1 MRNFLA
7 VIIVMSIIGAL
18 EDPGACA
25 EPGPQTVAVLELV
38 NEAELTIQEG
48 GYLTEV
54 IRASARENLSID
66 SYMILT
72 RQNIFEKL
80 GKKSLAECIGEC
92 AVITGRNLDAA
103 YVVAGQVVEFGNS
116 IRINLTLH
124 DTSDGNLIRSV
135 QAKGATV
142 EKVEEPL
149 RRRCRE
155 LYEPLRLMGLNDSP
169 GPETKL
175 GNSNALWQAPDAE
188 QVIVHLDS
196 EPQGAL
202 VEIDG
207 VGYCRTPCTAPRVEG
222 SVSFRFSLERYVPTT
237 RTVYVEP
244 DMPEVHVELTPNFGW
259 LTITSEPSGL
269 AVTLDGEIAGK
280 TPLWMRETEI
290 GPHEVWLQEANWHR
304 TGERLFVD
312 RAEHQEI
319 HLEPVPING
328 GLQVRAVDRNGNA
341 IAGNVLVD
349 GRVEGSTYT
358 TLTLQSGDRTVEVHG
373 DGGSK
378 WRDTVTVP
386 QEDLLNLDVLVRFPD
401 RSAVRDDVSDI
412 RIVTQPAGST
422 VKVEGEEQGSAP
434 VSGIQL
440 PPGKYR
446 IRASRP
452 MYESSNKTVY
462 VEKPSHVFTLDLK
475 PKTKGKAVLYS
486 LLLPGLGQHYKE
498 QHLKGWLYCI
508 GVASAASIAVT
519 NESARQGAVDE
530 YDAAYAS
537 YLEAMTQDEM
547 DRYYTTS
554 QDAWA
559 RAEDSKRARNFGWI
573 VVGAVWVWNVVDAT
587 LGWPASETGLTL
599 DVVPDAEG
607 NPRAAVTVWR

>member
-7 VIIVMSIIGAL
+7 IVIVMSIIGARG
-18 EDPGACA
+18 DHGVCA
-25 EPGPQTVAVLELV
+25 RPGPQSVAVLELV
-38 NEAELTIQEG
+38 NEAELTIQEA

-54 IRASARENLSID
+54 IRAAARDNLPID
-66 SYMILT
+66 SYLILT

-92 AVITGRNLDAA
+92 AVATGRNLGAA

-116 IRINLTLH
+116 IRIALTLH
-124 DTSDGNLIRSV
+124 ETSDGNLIRSV
-135 QAKGATV
+135 QAKGSTV
-142 EKVEEPL
+142 EKIEEPL

-155 LYEPLRLMGLNDSP
+155 LYEPLRLMGLNDGP

-175 GNSNALWQAPDAE
+175 GDGGAIWQAPDAE
-188 QVIVHLDS
+188 QIIIHLDS

-207 VGYCRTPCTAPRVEG
+207 VGYCRTPCTAPLAEG
-222 SVSFRFSLERYVPTT
+222 SASLRFSLERYVPTT
-237 RTVYVEP
+237 RTVYIEP

-259 LTITSEPSGL
+259 LTITSEPTGL
-269 AVTLDGEIAGK
+269 AVALDGEVAGE
-280 TPLWMRETEI
+280 TPLRMRETEI
-290 GPHEVWLQEANWHR
+290 GPHEVWLHESNWHR

-349 GRVEGSTYT
+349 GRVEGRTYT
-358 TLTLQSGDRTVEVHG
+358 TLTLQSGDRTIEVHG

-386 QEDLLNLDVLVRFPD
+386 QEDLLDLDVLVRFSD
-401 RSAVRDDVSDI
+401 RSAARNDVSDI
-412 RIVTQPAGST
+412 RIVTRPAGSI
-422 VKVEGEEQGSAP
+422 VKIEGEEQGSAP

-446 IRASRP
+446 IKASRP
-452 MYESSNKTVY
+452 MYESSSKNVY
-462 VEKPSHVFTLDLK
+462 VEKPSHVFTVDLR

-486 LLLPGLGQHYKE
+486 LLLPGMGQHYKE
-498 QHLKGWLYCI
+498 QHLKGWLFSI
-508 GVASAASIAVT
+508 GVASAAGIAVT
-519 NESARQGAVDE
+519 SESARQDAVE
-530 YDAAYAS
+530 KYDAAYER
-537 YLEAMTQDEM
+537 YLNAMTLDDI
-547 DRYYTTS
+547 DRYYTS
-554 QDAWA
+554 AQDAWA
-559 RAEDSKRARNFGWI
+559 RAEDSKQVRNFGWI
-573 VVGAVWVWNVVDAT
+573 AVGVAWAWNVVDAA
-587 LGWPASETGLTL
+587 LGWPAAEAGLTFG
-599 DVVPDAEG
+599 VAPDAEG
-607 NPRAAVTVWR
+607 NPRVAVTVGR